1 MNDNKC
7 THEKDGRCSVL
18 GRCKCRPVD
27 CSLKDKENPSPAD
40 IYNEIEERR
49 NPQIAIR
56 RKARAARTV
65 EDWRKLPENKTLF
78 HANPGEIIGKAPGKS
93 PVEIMEGFLLREV
106 EKTVNAP
113 IEKRT
118 RRKTGP
124 RKDSRVLKFDI
135 RKYYESVKPEEVA
148 ALLAEEQGRKKPG
161 HEESQL
167 QQLCVAWFRSTFPA
181 IAPLLI
187 AVPNAARRNAR
198 TGAILKRE
206 GLTAGVADLILLVG
220 RGEFHSLCIEMKT
233 HRKGSG
239 QSDKQIEWEQVAED
253 NGNKYVV
260 CRDSEEFKIAVLNY
274 LFP

>member
-1 MNDNKC
+1 MKHNSSPRIDTITVEELNKILA
-7 THEKDGRCSVL
+7 EKDEEAR
-18 GRCKCRPVD
+18 RIVD
-27 CSLKDKENPSPAD
+27 RVFGPKQSPAD
-40 IYNEIEERR
+40 IVDE
-49 NPQIAIR
+49 
-56 RKARAARTV
+56 
-65 EDWRKLPENKTLF
+65 
-78 HANPGEIIGKAPGKS
+78 
-93 PVEIMEGFLLREV
+93 FL
-106 EKTVNAP
+106 KN
-113 IEKRT
+113 KRT
-118 RRKTGP
+118 RRTKAAASLWTEEE
-124 RKDSRVLKFDI
+124 KD
-135 RKYYESVKPEEVA
+135 
-148 ALLAEEQGRKKPG
+148 RKKPG

-167 QQLCVAWFRSTFPA
+167 QQLCVAWFRSSFPA

-239 QSDKQIEWEQVAED
+239 QSDKQIQWEQVAED

-260 CRDSEEFKIAVLNY
+260 CRDLEEFKITVSNY